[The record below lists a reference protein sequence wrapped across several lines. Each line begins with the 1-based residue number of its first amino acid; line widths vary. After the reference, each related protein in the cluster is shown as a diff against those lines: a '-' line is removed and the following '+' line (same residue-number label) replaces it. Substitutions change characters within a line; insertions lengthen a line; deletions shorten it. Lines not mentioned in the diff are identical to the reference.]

1 MIKCETI
8 GMLDSAK
15 VNPILTHTEDVANYS
30 FFKVGDDVYL
40 IANTVTGDGSYCADT
55 VIPKGEYLNGYLLKA
70 WEGQKLVIDAKHIE
84 DDISGIEVND
94 TLAPQDSGKL
104 KKGEATGVHLVV
116 TDKDQYLTEKAVKAK
131 VVVAA
136 AGE

>member
-30 FFKVGDDVYL
+30 FLTVGDDVYL
-40 IANTVTGDGSYCADT
+40 IANTVTGDGAYCADT
-55 VIPKGEYLNGYLLKA
+55 VIPKGDLLKA
-70 WEGQKLVIDAKHIE
+70 WEGQKLVINAKHIE
-84 DDISGIEVND
+84 DDISSINVND
-94 TLAPQDSGKL
+94 VLAPQEGGKL